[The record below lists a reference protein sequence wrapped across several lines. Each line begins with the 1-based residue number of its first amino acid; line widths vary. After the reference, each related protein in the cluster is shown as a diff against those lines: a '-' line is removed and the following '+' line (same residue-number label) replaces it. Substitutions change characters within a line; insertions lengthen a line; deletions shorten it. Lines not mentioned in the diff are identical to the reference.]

1 MQAKGPF
8 LVVKTT
14 WEEFVQETSIAG
26 LANSG
31 KTRNGFIRRTFWQIA
46 FIIMFSISLKQI
58 IEVFKSYYEYPVT
71 TSVTVNGEQ
80 QVTNAS
86 IQNKFVRKV
95 MTLESKQYT
104 IFLNNF
110 SCTFRL

>member
-8 LVVKTT
+8 LVLKTT

-46 FIIMFSISLKQI
+46 FIIMFTISLKQI
-58 IEVFKSYYEYPVT
+58 IEVFKSYYEFPVT

-86 IQNKFVRKV
+86 IQYK
-95 MTLESKQYT
+95 L
-104 IFLNNF
+104 L
-110 SCTFRL
+110 

>member
-95 MTLESKQYT
+95 ILKKKEKKLGIYYFLE
-104 IFLNNF
+104 
-110 SCTFRL
+110 

>member
-46 FIIMFSISLKQI
+46 FIIMFNISLKQV
-58 IEVFKSYYEYPVT
+58 IEVFKTYYEYPVT

-86 IQNKFVRKV
+86 MKYRFAGKLYR
-95 MTLESKQYT
+95 
-104 IFLNNF
+104 
-110 SCTFRL
+110 RP